1 MIFKTRKITYSL
13 LLFSIFLL
21 SFSAS
26 ALPDNLEEIPWKTWQ
41 ENASQKVQYRSI
53 NNSNLIEIKGK
64 TTLKSS
70 LSAFLLF
77 IQDVDNVNNWLDS
90 TRKAKVISQIS
101 KSESIFTVYFD
112 NVWPVKTRQIV
123 MHSKFWQ
130 KPNRSI
136 KIQLSDASDKVSD
149 NKSVIKIALHS
160 AEWLIIPKAN
170 NYITIEY
177 TFIADPKGS
186 IPKWLVHR
194 LSLKSIWKT
203 LKNLQQQLPS
213 SPWQKLHIEGIVEM

>member
-1 MIFKTRKITYSL
+1 MLYL
-13 LLFSIFLL
+13 PFL
-21 SFSAS
+21 AS
-26 ALPDNLEEIPWKTWQ
+26 ALPNNLEEMPWKTWQ
-41 ENASQKVQYRSI
+41 ENANQKVQYRAVS
-53 NNSNLIEIKGK
+53 NSNLIEIKGK
-64 TTLKSS
+64 ATLKSS

-77 IQDVDNVNNWLDS
+77 IQDIDNISNWLDS
-90 TRKAKVISQIS
+90 TRDAKVIAQIS
-101 KSESIFTVYFD
+101 SSESIFTVYFD
-112 NVWPVKTRQIV
+112 NVWPVKTRQVV

-136 KIQLSDASDKVSD
+136 KIQLTDASDKVSD
-149 NKSVIKIALHS
+149 NKSVIKIAVHS
-160 AEWLIIPKAN
+160 AVWLITPKAN

-203 LKNLQQQLPS
+203 LKNLQQQLPC
-213 SPWQKLHIEGIVEM
+213 SPRQKMHIEGIVEM